1 MKYFQI
7 GDMNASQIVLGIMN
21 FNEKDKDPARALETA
36 VEGGINFFDN
46 ADIYGAGE
54 CEKIFAD
61 ALAKTSIK
69 REDIYI
75 QSKVGIVPGIEY
87 NFTKEHIIEATEGC
101 MKRLQVDY
109 LDSLL
114 LHRPDTLVEPE
125 EVAAAFDALEK
136 SGKVRHFGVS
146 NQNPGQIELLKT
158 AVKQPLLMNQLQLS
172 LTNTGMIDQG
182 FHVNMADARSLD
194 HDGGILEYSRIHKMT
209 IQAWSP
215 FRFGFFEG
223 FFVGNREK
231 YATLNDK
238 LDELAAKYKA
248 TPDGIA
254 IAWISRH
261 PANIQTIIGTVNL
274 NRIKAVTDASDI
286 VLTHQEWYDLYLAA
300 GNDLP

>member
-1 MKYFQI
+1 MKYFKI
-7 GDMNASQIVLGIMN
+7 GNMSVSQIALGIMN
-21 FNEKDKDPARALETA
+21 FNEKDKDPARALEVA

-46 ADIYGAGE
+46 ADIYGRGE

-75 QSKVGIVPGIEY
+75 QTKVGIVPGVEY

-114 LHRPDTLVEPE
+114 LHRPDALMEPE
-125 EVAAAFDALEK
+125 QVAEAFDELEK

-146 NQNPGQIELLKT
+146 NHNPGQVELLKT
-158 AVKQPLLMNQLQLS
+158 AVKQPLLINQLQLS

-182 FHVNMADARSLD
+182 IHVNMADSRSLD
-194 HDGGILEYSRIHKMT
+194 HDGDILNYSRLHKMT

-215 FRFGFFEG
+215 FRFGAFEG

-231 YATLNDK
+231 YAKLNDK
-238 LDELAAKYKA
+238 LDELAAKYHA

-254 IAWISRH
+254 IAWINRH

-274 NRIKAVTDASDI
+274 DRIKAVTAASDI
-286 VLTHQEWYDLYLAA
+286 VLTHQEWYDLYLSAS
-300 GNDLP
+300 NDLP

>member
-7 GDMNASQIVLGIMN
+7 GDMNASQVVLGIMN
-21 FNEKDKDPARALETA
+21 FNEKDKDPARALEVA
-36 VEGGINFFDN
+36 DEGGINFFDN
-46 ADIYGAGE
+46 ADIYGGGE
-54 CEKIFAD
+54 CEKIFAA

-114 LHRPDTLVEPE
+114 LHRPDSLVEPE
-125 EVAAAFDALEK
+125 EVAAAFDELEK

-182 FHVNMADARSLD
+182 FHVNMADARSID

-215 FRFGFFEG
+215 FRYGFFEG

-231 YATLNDK
+231 YAKLNDK
-238 LDELAAKYKA
+238 LDELAEKYNA

-254 IAWISRH
+254 IAWINRH
-261 PANIQTIIGTVNL
+261 PANMQTIIGTVNL
-274 NRIKAVTDASDI
+274 DRIKGVTDASDV

>member
-7 GDMNASQIVLGIMN
+7 GDMNASQVVLGIMN
-21 FNEKDKDPARALETA
+21 FNEKDKDPARALEVA

-46 ADIYGAGE
+46 ADIYGRGE
-54 CEKIFAD
+54 CEKIFAA

-87 NFTKEHIIEATEGC
+87 NFTKEHIIEAAEGC
-101 MKRLQVDY
+101 MERLQVDY

-114 LHRPDTLVEPE
+114 LHRPDSLVEPE
-125 EVAAAFDALEK
+125 EVAAAFDELEK

-182 FHVNMADARSLD
+182 FHVNMADARSID

-215 FRFGFFEG
+215 FRYGFFEG

-231 YATLNDK
+231 YAKLNDK
-238 LDELAAKYKA
+238 LDELAAKYNA

-254 IAWISRH
+254 IAWINRH
-261 PANIQTIIGTVNL
+261 PANMQTIIGTVNL
-274 NRIKAVTDASDI
+274 DRIKGVTDASDV